1 MQTADRKLSSGSV
14 PLLESMKVVVVV
26 VVVVQI
32 QVCPDPNL
40 AAQRQ
45 GLFPKRR
52 MMMFAPIFVITRW
65 FGQKW
70 VFERRLEVVVLAD
83 QMLAD

>member
-1 MQTADRKLSSGSV
+1 MQTADQKLNSGSV
-14 PLLESMKVVVVV
+14 PLLESMKVV

-70 VFERRLEVVVLAD
+70 VFERRLEVVVLTD
-83 QMLAD
+83 QKLAD